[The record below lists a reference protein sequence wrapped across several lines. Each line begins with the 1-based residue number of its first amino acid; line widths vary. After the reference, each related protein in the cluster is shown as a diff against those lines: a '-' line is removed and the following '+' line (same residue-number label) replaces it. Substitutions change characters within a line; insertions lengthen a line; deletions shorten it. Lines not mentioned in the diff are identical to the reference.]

1 MLLFPTTRLPIFVT
15 QVVVLLVPP
24 APDTI
29 IETSFNMETTRH
41 EYRVIRLWEENAAQ
55 FLVNPAL
62 LPFAPLTATTQPQ
75 TLLKQVVKRVNQ
87 LEEVEKRSEIS
98 VYTQI
103 LAGLKHNKELIQQIF
118 REGMMR
124 ESVIYQF

>member
-1 MLLFPTTRLPIFVT
+1 
-15 QVVVLLVPP
+15 
-24 APDTI
+24 
-29 IETSFNMETTRH
+29 METTRH